1 MHFLREG
8 WTSDQLTIQAS
19 SLYWVATLSD
29 LLKSFHNLII
39 MAQFR
44 LSVRQTFFQ
53 KQNENSKFLI
63 LKSNSPTLKLF

>member
-1 MHFLREG
+1 
-8 WTSDQLTIQAS
+8 
-19 SLYWVATLSD
+19 
-29 LLKSFHNLII
+29 

-63 LKSNSPTLKLF
+63 LKSNSPTLKLFLIKL